1 MFSLAANTSR
11 LAMKEMV
18 AAALPVCLV
27 LLQTTVRLCKS
38 EGELRLQN
46 KCLSELCESAAVAS

>member
-1 MFSLAANTSR
+1 
-11 LAMKEMV
+11 MKEMV
-18 AAALPVCLV
+18 VAALSVCLV
-27 LLQTTVRLCKS
+27 LQTTVRLCKS